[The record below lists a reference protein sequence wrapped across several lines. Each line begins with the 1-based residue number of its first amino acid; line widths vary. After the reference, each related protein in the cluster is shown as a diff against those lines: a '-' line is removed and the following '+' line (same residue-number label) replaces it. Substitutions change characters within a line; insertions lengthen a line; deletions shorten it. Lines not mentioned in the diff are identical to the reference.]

1 MSCTH
6 FTQEPSSYCEHYVD
20 DSWSSKKDGRFAFER
35 TFLDSLSSLLLA
47 DCVWLIQ
54 DPERHVLAV
63 TAPGTC

>member
-20 DSWSSKKDGRFAFER
+20 DSQSSNTDGRFAFER